1 MQNKTNLPQTPRHK
15 RHRAHYRKYKFTF
28 AGMLYQMIWSV
39 CKVVIGCLFATYF
52 MCVSGVYTFCI
63 AVCKGIFFRHYG
75 GQNPVASARKAMFI
89 GMLIILSGLAFVL
102 YMARLF
108 FIPQEESYGM
118 ILSIAIA
125 ACSFYDLIA
134 ALCRYRKAVATS
146 DILLSALRTSN
157 IAGGLFS
164 IVLTQVAILSA
175 QGMQDCSVYNAVS
188 GIVFGGLAM
197 LSGAVL
203 VLRANRYQAYA
214 ENTLPCDAV
223 HTHYSDGA
231 DNTDDTRNAANS
243 DNSHNMSEETNS
255 DK

>member
-1 MQNKTNLPQTPRHK
+1 
-15 RHRAHYRKYKFTF
+15 
-28 AGMLYQMIWSV
+28 
-39 CKVVIGCLFATYF
+39 

-75 GQNPVASARKAMFI
+75 GQDPVASARKAMFI
-89 GMLIILSGLAFVL
+89 GMLIILSGLAFAL

-108 FIPQEESYGM
+108 FFPRQDSYGT

-125 ACSFYDLIA
+125 AFSFYDLIA

-175 QGMQDCSVYNAVS
+175 QNTQDYSFYNAVS
-188 GIVFGGLAM
+188 GVVFGVLAM
-197 LSGAVL
+197 LSGAIL
-203 VLRANRYQAYA
+203 VLRANRYRAYA
-214 ENTLPCDAV
+214 ENALPRDAV
-223 HTHYSDGA
+223 HTYHSDETC
-231 DNTDDTRNAANS
+231 DTDAARSAINCN
-243 DNSHNMSEETNS
+243 DMHNISEERNS
-255 DK
+255 NK

>member
-1 MQNKTNLPQTPRHK
+1 
-15 RHRAHYRKYKFTF
+15 
-28 AGMLYQMIWSV
+28 
-39 CKVVIGCLFATYF
+39 

-75 GQNPVASARKAMFI
+75 GQDPVASARKAMFI
-89 GMLIILSGLAFVL
+89 GMLIILSGLAFAL

-108 FIPQEESYGM
+108 FFPRQDSYGT

-125 ACSFYDLIA
+125 AFSFYDLIA

-175 QGMQDCSVYNAVS
+175 QNTQDYSFYNAVS
-188 GIVFGGLAM
+188 GVVFGVLAM
-197 LSGAVL
+197 LSGTIL
-203 VLRANRYQAYA
+203 VLRVNRYRAYA
-214 ENTLPCDAV
+214 ENALPSDAV
-223 HTHYSDGA
+223 HTHYSDGTCT
-231 DNTDDTRNAANS
+231 TDDALSA
-243 DNSHNMSEETNS
+243 TNS
-255 DK
+255 DDLHDMSE